1 MPLVGPLLDG
11 NLVVRSHDE
20 RVQEVKRLIF
30 PGLCSWLSHS
40 RESARKRERE
50 KDRQTDRQKYMGT
63 QALMEQGC
71 FNQHGVSI
79 YTVLQGS
86 YSQQR

>member
-1 MPLVGPLLDG
+1 MQPAFAFQGI
-11 NLVVRSHDE
+11 SQKE
-20 RVQEVKRLIF
+20 
-30 PGLCSWLSHS
+30 
-40 RESARKRERE
+40 RERE
-50 KDRQTDRQKYMGT
+50 SQTDRQKDMGT